1 MIHPTAIVH
10 PAAELDPSVDVG
22 PFCVIESGV
31 MIGAGCKLGPH
42 VHVLGPTSIGRDNR
56 FHTGCV
62 IGDAPQDLKYKG
74 QPTRLVIGDDNVFR
88 EYFTAHRSNSESED
102 TTIGS
107 HNLFMSGSHVGHN
120 CHVGNNVVFAN
131 GVLAAGHVT
140 VEDRA
145 FLSGSCLV
153 HQFARVGTLAMMQG
167 GSAISQDLPPFWIVQ
182 GAINVVI
189 GVNVVGMRRAGV
201 PHDEIQAVRTAYKLI
216 NRSGLTI
223 PQALERIEA
232 ELGALPATRQL
243 VDFIRSAKRG
253 VCTAIH
259 KRDPHHDD

>member
-1 MIHPTAIVH
+1 MIHHTAIVH

-167 GSAISQDLPPFWIVQ
+167 GSAISQDLPPFTIAH
-182 GAINVVI
+182 GANQIC
-189 GVNVVGMRRAGV
+189 GLNVVGLRRAGV
-201 PHDEIQAVRTAYKLI
+201 SADARLELRELYRTLFRRGVPMRRALDEAR
-216 NRSGLTI
+216 
-223 PQALERIEA
+223 ERFTG
-232 ELGALPATRQL
+232 ELSKRMI
-243 VDFIRSAKRG
+243 DFVASARRG
-253 VCTAIH
+253 VCGHVGSRHAA
-259 KRDPHHDD
+259 DAAE